1 MPVYA
6 PTHLPAHM
14 AQSPA
19 TESLRRHNLTVQ
31 HLANLNTA
39 TKVHASSAMT
49 TNPNSASTMGTEVIT
64 KARAVSFEKSNPLV
78 IPAQPTGTTDSSN
91 PVIDVIMEKYECD
104 AAVVSADGM
113 SKGCRISN
121 FIFLDQS
128 SAARRLYHD
137 CSYSHSF
144 KVRGLTYLTDKKK
157 VLCFL
162 ISNFSTSCL
171 IGGAGCALI
180 NLFRLMPVLL

>member
-14 AQSPA
+14 IQSPA
-19 TESLRRHNLTVQ
+19 TESLRRHNWNT
-31 HLANLNTA
+31 NNTA
-39 TKVHASSAMT
+39 KVQPNPTLPSSN
-49 TNPNSASTMGTEVIT
+49 TNSTGTDSIT
-64 KARAVSFEKSNPLV
+64 KARAISIEKSNPIA
-78 IPAQPTGTTDSSN
+78 IPAQPNTTALLSSN
-91 PVIDVIMEKYECD
+91 AVLATAVDSDAIAEEYEND
-104 AAVVSADGM
+104 AEVLSADGM

-128 SAARRLYHD
+128 PAARRLYHD

-157 VLCFL
+157 VQ
-162 ISNFSTSCL
+162 
-171 IGGAGCALI
+171 ALTDNRFHSLRI
-180 NLFRLMPVLL
+180 ILWNQNLV

>member
-49 TNPNSASTMGTEVIT
+49 TNPNSASMGTEVIT
-64 KARAVSFEKSNPLV
+64 KSNPLV

-162 ISNFSTSCL
+162 ISYFSTSCL